1 MVNVT
6 QKNFNFL
13 EKLRKNNNRDWFSDN
28 KSEYQTQHEEMI
40 SFADSLL
47 QKISSHDQIETV
59 SGKKSLFRI
68 YRDVRF
74 SKNKAPYKT
83 HWAGGFKRATKKLRG
98 GYYFHIES
106 GNKSM
111 VAGGFWGP
119 NKDDL
124 ARIREE
130 LAMDPT
136 ELRSI
141 ITEQNFV
148 EHFETL
154 KGEQL
159 KTAPK
164 GYPKDHGSVDLLR
177 FKQFIF
183 HKSFTDKEVL
193 SDDFADKLNES
204 FIAMRPFLDY
214 MSDVLT
220 TDSNG
225 TPLV

>member
-1 MVNVT
+1 MST
-6 QKNFNFL
+6 IKQSNFDFL
-13 EKLRKNNNRDWFSDN
+13 KKLKENNNRDWFTEN
-28 KSEYQTQHEEMI
+28 KALYTAQHEELI
-40 SFADSLL
+40 SFADVLL
-47 QKISSHDQIETV
+47 QKISQHDSIETPT
-59 SGKKSLFRI
+59 GKKSLYRI

-74 SKNKAPYKT
+74 SKNKAPYKLN
-83 HWAGGFKRATKKLRG
+83 WAGGFKRATKHLRG
-98 GYYFHIES
+98 GYYFHIEP

-141 ITEQNFV
+141 LAEKNFV
-148 EHFETL
+148 KHFETL

-159 KTAPK
+159 KSAPK
-164 GYPKDHGSVDLLR
+164 GYPKDHSSIDLLR
-177 FKQFIF
+177 FKQYIF
-183 HKSFTDKEVL
+183 FKSFTDKEVL
-193 SDDFADKLNES
+193 REDFADQLNAS
-204 FIAMRPFLDY
+204 FKAMRPFLDY

-220 TDSNG
+220 SDSNG
-225 TPLV
+225 TPII

>member
-13 EKLRKNNNRDWFSDN
+13 EKLRKNNNRDWFSDH

-59 SGKKSLFRI
+59 SGKKSLYRI

-74 SKNKAPYKT
+74 SKNKEPYKT

-164 GYPKDHGSVDLLR
+164 GYPKDHSSVDLLR

-225 TPLV
+225 TPLI